1 MFSKALQG
9 RGAIVAW
16 ADRASYWIFV
26 LLLGYISLVPF
37 YYLQPLSLERVSFH
51 FLSSGVL
58 KPPSQQLENGH
69 RERPSRVVKNKS

>member
-1 MFSKALQG
+1 MFLKALQS

-51 FLSSGVL
+51 FFM
-58 KPPSQQLENGH
+58 
-69 RERPSRVVKNKS
+69 